1 MKSKEIKCEPIFK
14 KDRYEELYKNFTWK
28 VPTYYNFGFDVV
40 DQWAEDRTKLALIS
54 IDRTGEKARY
64 HTFYDLKVQS
74 NQFANVLQKL
84 GIKKGERVLVI
95 LQSIPEWYI
104 ALIGMFKLGVVPMP
118 GTVLLTSK
126 DIEYRVNRSEACM
139 ILTDLDHAD
148 RVEAVKKNCKTLKQI
163 MLVDGKR
170 EGWLNFTDEMKDTS
184 RELSQRVIGKTR
196 ADEPLLIYF
205 TSGTTGHPKMV
216 LHTHSYPLGHEVTA
230 RFAQALTKCDLHWT
244 VSETGWAKAA
254 WGKLF
259 GQMIVGAAIIQWETP
274 GRFDADG
281 LLRAMEK
288 YGVTTFCAPP
298 TVYRMLIQ
306 MNLSKY
312 KLKLRHC
319 MSAGEPLNPEVIRV
333 WKETFGL
340 EIYDF
345 FGQTETVCVLS
356 NFTFMPIKY
365 GSVGKPTPGHDV
377 RIVDDNGR
385 ELKTNEVGNIAL
397 YIGDVRPPGLFKEYW
412 KDPEIMKRSFKDNYY
427 YTGDQGYKDQDGY
440 FWFVGRDDDI
450 IKSSGYRIGPFE
462 VESALI
468 EHDAVA
474 ECAVVGAPDPE
485 GIRGIVVK
493 AYIILTKGY
502 KPSEALTKE
511 LQEYVK
517 KVTAPYKYPR
527 IIEYMD
533 ELPKTVSGKILRRE
547 LRNKQ

>member
-1 MKSKEIKCEPIFK
+1 MDEKELQCDTVFK
-14 KDRYEELYKNFTWK
+14 KDRYEELYKSFTWK
-28 VPTYYNFGFDVV
+28 VPTFYNFGFDVV

-54 IDRTGEKARY
+54 IDRTGEKPRY

-74 NQFANVLQKL
+74 NQFANMLRRLQVN
-84 GIKKGERVLVI
+84 KGDRVLVI
-95 LQSIPEWYI
+95 LQSIPEWYV
-104 ALIGMFKLGVVPMP
+104 ALIGMFKLGVVAMP
-118 GTVLLTSK
+118 GTVLLTPK

-139 ILTDLDHAD
+139 IFTDLDHAD
-148 RVEAVKKNCKTLKQI
+148 RVEAVKKNCKTLKHI
-163 MLVDGKR
+163 ILVDGKR
-170 EGWLNFTDEMKDTS
+170 EGWLNFMDEMNKAS
-184 RELSQRVIGKTR
+184 RELTQKEIGKTR
-196 ADEPLLIYF
+196 SDEPLLIYF

-306 MNLSKY
+306 MDLSKY

-333 WKETFGL
+333 WKDAFGL

-356 NFTFMPIKY
+356 NFPFMPIKY

-377 RIVDDNGR
+377 RIVDENGS
-385 ELKTNEVGNIAL
+385 ELKTNEVGDIAL
-397 YIGDVRPPGLFKEYW
+397 FIGDVRPPGLFKEYW
-412 KDPEIMKRSFKDNYY
+412 KDPEYMKKSFRGKYY
-427 YTGDQGYKDQDGY
+427 YTGDQGYKDADGY

-474 ECAVVGAPDPE
+474 ECAVVGVPDPE
-485 GIRGIVVK
+485 GVRGIVVK
-493 AYIILTKGY
+493 AYVVLAKGY

-511 LQEYVK
+511 LQEHVK

-533 ELPKTVSGKILRRE
+533 ELPKTMSGKILRRE
-547 LRNKQ
+547 LRDKK

>member
-1 MKSKEIKCEPIFK
+1 MNDVEVKCESISK

-28 VPTYYNFGFDVV
+28 VPKYYNFGFDVV

-54 IDRTGEKARY
+54 IDKTGEKPRY

-74 NQFANVLQKL
+74 NQFANILKKL
-84 GIKKGERVLVI
+84 NIKKGERVLVI

-104 ALIGMFKLGVVPMP
+104 ALIGMFKLGVIPMP

-126 DIEYRVNRSEACM
+126 DIEYRVNRSEASM

-148 RVEAVKKNCKTLKQI
+148 RVEAITSKCKTLKHL

-170 EGWLNFTDEMKDTS
+170 EGWLNFSDEMKTAS
-184 RELSQRVIGKTR
+184 RELTIEQKDKTLST
-196 ADEPLLIYF
+196 DPMLIYF

-274 GRFDADG
+274 GRFDPDG

-306 MNLSKY
+306 LDLSQY

-333 WKETFGL
+333 WKNAFGL

-345 FGQTETVCVLS
+345 YGQTETVCVLS
-356 NFTFMPIKY
+356 NYPFMPIKY

-377 RIVDDNGR
+377 RIVDDHGK
-385 ELKTNEVGNIAL
+385 ELKPGETGNIAL
-397 YIGDVRPPGLFKEYW
+397 YLGDVRPPGLFKEYW
-412 KDPEIMKRSFKDNYY
+412 KDEDIMKKSFRYNYY
-427 YTGDQGYKDQDGY
+427 YTGDQGYKDEDGY

-468 EHDAVA
+468 EHPAVA
-474 ECAVVGAPDPE
+474 ECAVVGAEDPE

-493 AYIILTKGY
+493 AYVVLAKGY
-502 KPSEALTKE
+502 KPSDTLTKE
-511 LQEYVK
+511 LQDHVK
-517 KVTAPYKYPR
+517 NITAPYKYPR

-533 ELPKTVSGKILRRE
+533 ELPKTISGKILRRE
-547 LRNKQ
+547 LRKK